1 MSHENKP
8 SKSQN
13 RRHHPQLQRRE
24 HIAEVVSEVS
34 RHVPVIVVD
43 DGSSDDSIDRLAA
56 LDVDIVQHP
65 TNLGKGEALKS
76 GFRAALAQ
84 NVDAVI
90 TLDADGQH
98 APEDVP
104 QFVEAYTKTRTSL
117 IIGQRDFRQMPF
129 SRRLANTLGQQTL
142 QAALG
147 RLIPDNQSG
156 FRLIDRYLVEA
167 MLDNGETGFEFEVEM
182 ILFCVAEKIPIE
194 WVPIRTIYRDETSHI
209 KPIQHVIKYVSL
221 LRRAYQT
228 RRRMSANL

>member
-1 MSHENKP
+1 MKTNQTKP
-8 SKSQN
+8 KIAAIIPSYN
-13 RRHHPQLQRRE
+13 EAER
-24 HIAEVVSEVS
+24 IAEVVRKVS

-43 DGSSDDSIDRLAA
+43 DGSSDDTLHRLAS

-84 NVDAVI
+84 DVDAVI

-98 APEDVP
+98 APDDIL
-104 QFVEAYTKTRTSL
+104 QFIEVYTKTSASL

-129 SRRLANTLGQQTL
+129 SRRLANTLGQRTL
-142 QAALG
+142 HVALG
-147 RLIPDNQSG
+147 KLIPDNQSG

-182 ILFCVAEKIPIE
+182 ILFCVAEKIAIE

-209 KPIQHVIKYVSL
+209 KPLQHVIKYLSL

-228 RRRMSANL
+228 RRRISPNL

>member
-1 MSHENKP
+1 MKKDIDTPRITAVIPTYNES
-8 SKSQN
+8 
-13 RRHHPQLQRRE
+13 E
-24 HIAEVVSEVS
+24 HIAKVVSDVS
-34 RHVPVIVVD
+34 AHVPVIVVD
-43 DGSSDDSIDRLAA
+43 DGSGDDSIDRIAA

-129 SRRLANTLGQQTL
+129 SRRLANTVGQQTL

>member
-1 MSHENKP
+1 MKTNQANPNIVAIIP
-8 SKSQN
+8 SYN
-13 RRHHPQLQRRE
+13 EAERV
-24 HIAEVVSEVS
+24 AEVANMVS
-34 RHVPVIVVD
+34 RHLPVIVVD
-43 DGSSDDSIDRLAA
+43 DGSGDDTLDRLAA

-84 NVDAVI
+84 DVDAVL

-98 APEDVP
+98 APEDIP
-104 QFVEAYTKTRTSL
+104 RFIEAYKKTRASL

-129 SRRLANTLGQQTL
+129 SRRLANNLGQRTL
-142 QAALG
+142 HAALG
-147 RLIPDNQSG
+147 KFIPDNQSG

-182 ILFCVAEKIPIE
+182 ILFCVAEKIVIE
-194 WVPIRTIYRDETSHI
+194 WVPIRTIYQDETSHI
-209 KPIQHVIKYVSL
+209 KPIQHVIKYLSL

-228 RRRMSANL
+228 RRKISANL

>member
-1 MSHENKP
+1 MKKDIDTSRITAVIPTYNE
-8 SKSQN
+8 S
-13 RRHHPQLQRRE
+13 E
-24 HIAEVVSEVS
+24 HIAKVVSDVS
-34 RHVPVIVVD
+34 AHVPVIVVD
-43 DGSSDDSIDRLAA
+43 DGSSDDTLNRLAP

-98 APEDVP
+98 APEDLP
-104 QFVEAYTKTRTSL
+104 RFVEAYTKTRASL

-129 SRRLANTLGQQTL
+129 SRRLANTLGQRTL
-142 QAALG
+142 HAALG
-147 RLIPDNQSG
+147 KLIPDNQSG

-182 ILFCVAEKIPIE
+182 ILFCVAEKIAIE
-194 WVPIRTIYRDETSHI
+194 WVPIRTIYQGEKSHI
-209 KPIQHVIKYVSL
+209 KPLQHVIKYLSL

-228 RRRMSANL
+228 RRRISASL